1 MNNSYNSEEQWKQL
15 QQQANERA
23 NRLANLLTV
32 GEKLHLQID
41 PVLFQKLDTLKKEI
55 SAANRK
61 LCIALLGGFSEGKT
75 SLAAAWLDRLDKTSM
90 KINAAESSDT
100 VEVYETEFCKIVD
113 TPGLFGFKEK
123 ENGERYKDITRKYI
137 SQADLVLYLMDSVNP
152 MKEGHI
158 KILQWLFDT
167 LDLLP
172 RTVFVLSS
180 FDKVADLDDEEEY
193 ARCLEIK
200 KQNVLKRLQEDVL
213 PPERHQQL
221 LEVPIVAVSANP
233 GEKGFE
239 YWQQHKEDFY
249 RISHVPQLQQ
259 STQELIEKT
268 GPQAIILQT
277 QNSILKDI
285 TSNIL
290 PRAEVTFNDMK
301 FQSNK
306 MNEAY
311 RQIAAQ
317 KKQFEASMVASQTNL
332 MNRISD
338 YYTDLIL
345 QVQGLSLE
353 TYEEF
358 FQREIGSEGI
368 IINTK
373 IQTIFAE
380 VVQSSN
386 VELRELESRYLEE
399 SHHFAE
405 LINQWGK
412 PALAQAGKWLSG
424 INNQTILTAR
434 NWLAPGLKFKPWGAT
449 NLATKIGKFG
459 GTILIL
465 LQFAADVAQEVNE
478 YKQKKKFE
486 KVIQNTKTELE
497 TQRKDL
503 LASIS
508 NKEEFI
514 KTCFPSLLE
523 LNKQLQEA
531 QQLVVNLDK
540 QCNDFLVW
548 KDNCYQLQ
556 HEIKAQLPMK

>member
-1 MNNSYNSEEQWKQL
+1 MNHSYNSEEQWKNL

-23 NRLANLLTV
+23 SRLGNLLAV
-32 GEKLHLQID
+32 GKNLHLQID
-41 PVLFQKLDTLKKEI
+41 PVLFQKLDTLKKET
-55 SAANRK
+55 SAVNRK

-75 SLAAAWLDRLDKTSM
+75 SLVAAWLDKLDKTSM
-90 KINAAESSDT
+90 KINSAESSDT
-100 VEVYETEFCKIVD
+100 IEVYETEFCKIVD

-123 ENGERYKDITRKYI
+123 ETGERYKDITRKYI

-152 MKEGHI
+152 IKEGHI

-193 ARCLEIK
+193 TRCLAIK
-200 KQNVLKRLQEDVL
+200 KQSVLKRLQEDVL

-233 GEKGFE
+233 GEKGFD

-259 STQELIEKT
+259 TTQELIEKT
-268 GPQAIILQT
+268 GPHAIILQT
-277 QNSILKDI
+277 QSSILKDI

-311 RQIAAQ
+311 EQIAAQ
-317 KKQFEASMVASQTNL
+317 KKQFENSMAASQHNL
-332 MNRISD
+332 MNRISN

-380 VVQSSN
+380 EVQSAD
-386 VELRELESRYLEE
+386 VELQELESRYLEE

-412 PALAQAGKWLSG
+412 PALAQAGKWLSS
-424 INNQTILTAR
+424 INNKTILTAR

-449 NLATKIGKFG
+449 NMATKISKLG
-459 GTILIL
+459 GNLVMA
-465 LQFAADVAQEVNE
+465 LQLVTEIAQEVDE
-478 YKQKKKFE
+478 YVQKKKFE
-486 KVIQNTKTELE
+486 KVIQNTKAELE
-497 TQRKDL
+497 TQRKNL
-503 LASIS
+503 LDSIL
-508 NKEEFI
+508 NKKEFI
-514 KTCFPSLLE
+514 KTCFPSLVE
-523 LNKQLQEA
+523 LDKQLQETH
-531 QQLVVNLDK
+531 QLVVDLDK

-556 HEIKAQLPMK
+556 HEIIAQLPMK